1 MTPEEILIQFAIV
14 IVASLIVSVIV
25 PIMFFTVLKG
35 ALSSSL
41 SSFTSKLISDE
52 MKKKASEWLQ
62 EVVKN
67 GISEALKDEDV
78 KKMVMEILDLTRK
91 IITDKFIKEHEEK
104 EIGGDGRK
112 K

>member
-1 MTPEEILIQFAIV
+1 MTPEEIVIQFAIV

-25 PIMFFTVLKG
+25 PLMFFTVLKG

-52 MKKKASEWLQ
+52 MKKKASGWLQ

-78 KKMVMEILDLTRK
+78 KKMVIGILELTRK
-91 IITDKFIKEHEEK
+91 IITDKFIKDDEE
-104 EIGGDGRK
+104 ERIGGDR
-112 K
+112 

>member
-41 SSFTSKLISDE
+41 SSFTSRLISDE
-52 MKKKASEWLQ
+52 MKKKASDWLQ

-78 KKMVMEILDLTRK
+78 KKMVIGILELTRK
-91 IITDKFIKEHEEK
+91 IITDKFIKDDEEEK
-104 EIGGDGRK
+104 IGGDR
-112 K
+112 

>member
-1 MTPEEILIQFAIV
+1 MILEDVLVSLAVVIVGSLIASIIFPIIFLKMLHKLIQ
-14 IVASLIVSVIV
+14 
-25 PIMFFTVLKG
+25 
-35 ALSSSL
+35 SSATK
-41 SSFTSKLISDE
+41 FISHE

-78 KKMVMEILDLTRK
+78 KKMVVGILELTRK
-91 IITDKFIKEHEEK
+91 IITDKFIKDDEEEK
-104 EIGGDGRK
+104 IGGGKEK